1 MNKQPT
7 TSVSLLLLVSLLM
20 YHARPAATQP
30 RRVDPLQ
37 GAGVFTL
44 FGQMSGREGIEED
57 FGAKIQPIGDCN
69 GDGLND
75 WIVSRK
81 RNDTTVSDFGII
93 RGPEE
98 LLLYHGVPGGLPPLE
113 SGQRVGLSEE
123 VSSTR
128 YIAHGDWD
136 KDGYLDLACQ
146 VRLYNDSSFHN
157 TRGFSISSLVV
168 FWGQPDGKYSVEDTT
183 RLAIG
188 AAAALVICD
197 GFSGDID
204 MSGTDDLFVQFCAG
218 RAWGEEGEAVTIP
231 AIQCYLGQAGR
242 RWGRD
247 EVVHGSSWQWWI
259 PPVGSLPEKLIDVD
273 CDNAPD
279 LLLFHDDSTVDTARS
294 KLTILYGKADQLFPD
309 STNIEIINLSGV
321 WGVSSAVFDVT
332 GDDVLDLIVLSNR
345 FAQQRMLVYPGE
357 PGKRLSEVFGDGS
370 APWAAVPTTNAIHD
384 GFGDLG
390 ERLYDLGDV
399 NNDIDG
405 FREIWAWSTPFLLCY
420 NTGVVFDSIVDGYY
434 RLNGTPPRDYANLG
448 DIDGSG
454 ETTWAVSQYFSP
466 GTVSFFKSNLSIRVT
481 GTFRRLPH
489 ERYVSRCSSTVSVPE
504 AVTVKEKSSLQLE
517 VFPNPSTNEVTVQW
531 NPAAWQHGEQ
541 AVIRVTDNLG
551 KEVISTT
558 TPATD
563 GGILWTAGERLPNG
577 TYHITIT
584 IQKTTD
590 TATIILQR

>member
-1 MNKQPT
+1 MGTFKHA
-7 TSVSLLLLVSLLM
+7 VLAASLFLFLS
-20 YHARPAATQP
+20 AFATEPLSAQP

-44 FGQMSGREGIEED
+44 FGQMSGREGIDED
-57 FGAKIQPIGDCN
+57 FGAEIHPVGDCN

-81 RNDTTVSDFGII
+81 RTDTTVSDFGIV

-98 LLLYHGVPGGLPPLE
+98 LLLYYGVPEGLPALE
-113 SGQRVGLSEE
+113 SGQRIGLSEE

-128 YIAHGDWD
+128 YVAHGDWD

-168 FWGQPDGKYSVEDTT
+168 FWGQARGGYSVSDTT

-188 AAAALVICD
+188 AAAALVICE

-218 RAWGEEGEAVTIP
+218 RAWGEEGEPVTI
-231 AIQCYLGQAGR
+231 AAVQCYLGHTGR

-247 EVVHGSSWQWWI
+247 EVARVSGWRWWI
-259 PPVGSLPEKLIDVD
+259 PPVGSLLDKLVDVD
-273 CDNAPD
+273 CDDAPD
-279 LLLFHDDSTVDTARS
+279 LVLSHDAGTAETGQITVV
-294 KLTILYGKADQLFPD
+294 YGEKGQLFPD
-309 STNIEIINLSGV
+309 STNIEVIDFAPVNGKSIRLM
-321 WGVSSAVFDVT
+321 DVT
-332 GDDVLDLIVLSNR
+332 ADDVLDVVCLAGRGAEQR
-345 FAQQRMLVYPGE
+345 FLVWVAE
-357 PGKRLSEVFGDGS
+357 PGARVSETVGDFS
-370 APWAAVPTTNAIHD
+370 SPWAAVPTTNAIHD

-390 ERLYDLGDV
+390 KVFYDLGDV
-399 NNDIDG
+399 NDDIDG
-405 FREIWAWSTPFLLCY
+405 FREIWAWTPPFFLCY
-420 NTGVVFDSIVDGYY
+420 NTGVVFDSIADGYY
-434 RLNGTPPRDYANLG
+434 RLNGSDPRDVANLG

-466 GTVSFFKSNLSIRVT
+466 GTVSFLKSNLSIRVT

-504 AVTVKEKSSLQLE
+504 HEPAIEKSSLQLE
-517 VFPNPSTNEVTVQW
+517 AFPNPSANEVTVQW
-531 NPAAWQHGEQ
+531 NPAAWREGDR
-541 AVIRVTDNLG
+541 ATIRVTDNLG
-551 KEVISTT
+551 KEVIATT
-558 TPATD
+558 ARAAD

-577 TYHITIT
+577 TYHIAVTIG
-584 IQKTTD
+584 KTTD
-590 TATIILQR
+590 TATILLQR